1 MSGTMHPERQIEL
14 YSWDSRARAWSG
26 PDQIVYS
33 LKGSRRILDRLR
45 EGNGSWRGELRPQSA
60 GLAALPLWAQV
71 RDLGDVCLGTLDL
84 QGNPGGLIEA
94 VLVVPAERR
103 PRLRAEL
110 AFEFTAFLRFL
121 EGPVSLGSE
130 LAFHDGLERLLRE
143 APSGAT
149 IVLSVE
155 TRFTEPDEH
164 LLIALACER
173 LSMSMVAWAGEKRAV
188 QVRP

>member
-1 MSGTMHPERQIEL
+1 MSGTTQPGRRIEL
-14 YSWDSRARAWSG
+14 YSWDSRSRAWSG
-26 PDQIVYS
+26 PDEIAYS

-60 GLAALPLWAQV
+60 GLPALPLWAHI

-84 QGNPGGLIEA
+84 EGNRGGLIEA
-94 VLVVPAERR
+94 VLVIPPERR
-103 PRLRAEL
+103 PQLRAEL

-121 EGPVSLGSE
+121 EGPVSHGSE
-130 LAFHDGLERLLRE
+130 LAFHDGLERLLKE
-143 APSGAT
+143 AASGAT
-149 IVLSVE
+149 IVISVE

-173 LSMSMVAWAGEKRAV
+173 LSMSMVAWVAEKRAAES
-188 QVRP
+188 RP